1 MTAWAAVAQQG
12 MSALRRSAIWWGVG
26 VGALCATTAGFW
38 PSLEGSEALDAFGEE
53 EMGSLLEAFGAQ
65 NMATAA
71 GYLDG
76 QMYAL
81 MLPLLLSGMAIAH
94 VTALTSG
101 DEDAGRLEFLHAL
114 PISREAVW
122 LARWLAATMV
132 LVCISAAIAIVML
145 IARPLFSLGDVS
157 PTRLVIATMGCA
169 LLALFH
175 AAVGYAASGAG
186 VRRSG
191 AVAASVCVLVLGYVL
206 AFLVPLVEGLAWAR
220 RASPWYWALGR
231 QPVSDGVDTL
241 AWLLLIVGIAGALVI
256 GSTRLCR
263 RDLHSA

>member
-1 MTAWAAVAQQG
+1 MSAWSAVTQQG

-26 VGALCATTAGFW
+26 IGALCATTAGFW
-38 PSLEGSEALDAFGEE
+38 PSLEGSEALDAFGGE
-53 EMGSLLEAFGAQ
+53 EMGSLMEAFGAQ

-122 LARWLAATMV
+122 LARWLAATTL
-132 LVCISAAIAIVML
+132 LVFISLATTLVML
-145 IARPLFSLGDVS
+145 IARPILSLSEVAPS
-157 PTRLVIATMGCA
+157 RLIIATAGCA

-175 AAVGYAASGAG
+175 AALGYAASGAG
-186 VRRSG
+186 LRRSG
-191 AVAASVCVLVLGYVL
+191 AVGVSVFVLVVGYVL
-206 AFLVPLVEGLAWAR
+206 SFLVPIVEGLEWTR
-220 RASPWYWALGR
+220 KASPWFWALGR
-231 QPVSDGVDTL
+231 QPVSNGIDMIG
-241 AWLLLIVGIAGALVI
+241 WLILIGATAAAIAA
-256 GSTRLCR
+256 GSRQLCR